1 LNKQEFKNN
10 KMKKPSLIILLT
22 LALSVGLNAHEKET
36 AKTGFNFGPLPAV
49 GYSTDLGWHY
59 GALTDIYYY
68 GDGSIYPNYLYK
80 MYFEA
85 SWYSKGNS
93 VYHASFDSPN
103 LIPGLR
109 LAGAISYFQ
118 NKTYSFYGFNGASA
132 LNGLYDKAIMMDGT
146 ELAKGDAG
154 MGWYLM
160 QRSIFRV
167 MTGFQGKIGDNKSPW
182 GWAGGI
188 TYYDF
193 NVGRTV
199 NDRVHD
205 NLPSLFKTYVDL
217 GIIPEDEANGG
228 KHLDLKAG
236 IVYDT
241 RDHEN
246 NPKRGTNM
254 EIYLFG
260 APALFEGTKPY
271 LNLAFHFKQFY
282 PLNERIVF
290 GYHLA
295 YQGNIAGDMPFYM
308 LQTIPSI
315 NMKQINSEGL
325 GSTCTLRGTT
335 SNRIMADGYAW
346 FNTEIRIP
354 FVRFDFIKQHFQLV
368 VNPFLDGGYVVQPY
382 KLDEQKKWSNFRDAI
397 TAAGVNAA
405 ADGRGGDALG
415 YAALLLQHQGTD
427 TQLSIYDADMEKNFH
442 LSTGFG
448 IHVIM
453 NQNVNISF
461 EFAKVLFNSIAN
473 PTIADRHWLPRNDGT
488 WGMNVGL
495 NYIF

>member
-1 LNKQEFKNN
+1 
-10 KMKKPSLIILLT
+10 
-22 LALSVGLNAHEKET
+22 
-36 AKTGFNFGPLPAV
+36 
-49 GYSTDLGWHY
+49 
-59 GALTDIYYY
+59 
-68 GDGSIYPNYLYK
+68 
-80 MYFEA
+80 
-85 SWYSKGNS
+85 
-93 VYHASFDSPN
+93 
-103 LIPGLR
+103 
-109 LAGAISYFQ
+109 
-118 NKTYSFYGFNGASA
+118 
-132 LNGLYDKAIMMDGT
+132 
-146 ELAKGDAG
+146 
-154 MGWYLM
+154 
-160 QRSIFRV
+160 
-167 MTGFQGKIGDNKSPW
+167 
-182 GWAGGI
+182 
-188 TYYDF
+188 
-193 NVGRTV
+193 
-199 NDRVHD
+199 
-205 NLPSLFKTYVDL
+205 
-217 GIIPEDEANGG
+217 
-228 KHLDLKAG
+228 
-236 IVYDT
+236 
-241 RDHEN
+241 
-246 NPKRGTNM
+246 
-254 EIYLFG
+254 
-260 APALFEGTKPY
+260 
-271 LNLAFHFKQFY
+271 
-282 PLNERIVF
+282 
-290 GYHLA
+290 
-295 YQGNIAGDMPFYM
+295 MPFYM

-382 KLDEQKKWSNFRDAI
+382 KLDEQKKWSNFGDAI

>member
-1 LNKQEFKNN
+1 
-10 KMKKPSLIILLT
+10 MKRLFTILLAGALT
-22 LALSVGLNAHEKET
+22 VSALSAQES

-68 GDGSIYPNYLYK
+68 GDGSLYPDYLYK

-103 LIPGLR
+103 LVPGLR
-109 LAGAISYFQ
+109 IAGAISYFQ
-118 NKTYSFYGFNGASA
+118 NKTYSFYGFNGAST
-132 LNGLYDKAIMMDGT
+132 LNSAFDKAINMDGT
-146 ELAKGDAG
+146 PLGKGDAG

-160 QRSIFRV
+160 QRSMFRV
-167 MTGFQGKIGDNKSPW
+167 MAGLQGKIGGKQSPW
-182 GWAGGI
+182 NWATGV
-188 TYYDF
+188 TYYNF
-193 NVGRTV
+193 KVGDTE
-199 NDRVHD
+199 NDRVYGD
-205 NLPSLFKTYVDL
+205 FPSLYKTYVDL
-217 GIIPEDEANGG
+217 GIIPAQEARGG
-228 KHLDLKAG
+228 QHLDIKAG

-246 NPKRGTNM
+246 NPHRGTNI
-254 EIYLFG
+254 ELYLFG
-260 APALFEGTKPY
+260 SPALFKGTDSY

-282 PLNERIVF
+282 PLNDKIVF

-295 YQGNIAGDMPFYM
+295 YQGNIAGRTPFYM

-315 NMKQINSEGL
+315 NMKQINNEGL
-325 GSTCTLRGTT
+325 GSTTTLRGTV

-346 FNTEIRIP
+346 FNTEVRIP
-354 FVRFDFIKQHFQLV
+354 LVKFDFIKQHFQLV

-382 KLDEQKKWSNFRDAI
+382 NLQEQKKWSNFLLAI
-397 TAAGVNAA
+397 SNASGKALSEGRTADVAGYTALLA
-405 ADGRGGDALG
+405 ADG
-415 YAALLLQHQGTD
+415 TD
-427 TQLSIYDADMEKNFH
+427 DMNLSVYNDGMEKNFH
-442 LSTGFG
+442 LSTGCG
-448 IHVIM
+448 LHIVM
-453 NQNVNISF
+453 NQNVNISL
-461 EFAKVLFNSIAN
+461 EFAKVLFNSIADK
-473 PTIADRHWLPRNDGT
+473 TINDRNWLPRGDGA

>member
-1 LNKQEFKNN
+1 
-10 KMKKPSLIILLT
+10 MKKIIIVLL
-22 LALSVGLNAHEKET
+22 LSVLAFSAAAQEKES

-49 GYSTDLGWHY
+49 GYSSDLGWHY

-68 GDGSIYPNYLYK
+68 GDGSIYPDYLYK

-109 LAGAISYFQ
+109 VAGSISYFG

-132 LNGLYDKAIMMDGT
+132 LNGDYDRAIMMDGT
-146 ELAKGDAG
+146 EIADDPG

-160 QRSIFRV
+160 KRNIFRIV
-167 MTGFQGKIGDNKSPW
+167 GGLQGKIGGDDSPW

-193 NVGRTV
+193 RTGRTE
-199 NDRVHD
+199 NDRVND
-205 NLPSLFKTYVDL
+205 NLPSLYKTYVDL
-217 GIIPEDEANGG
+217 GIIPEEEALGG
-228 KHLDLKAG
+228 KHLELKGG

-246 NPKRGTNM
+246 NPHRGTNM
-254 EIYLFG
+254 ELYLFG
-260 APALFEGTKPY
+260 APSIFKGTKSY
-271 LNLAFHFKQFY
+271 LNLAFHLKQFV
-282 PLNERIVF
+282 PLTERIVW
-290 GYHLA
+290 GGHIA
-295 YQGNIAGDMPFYM
+295 YQGNIAGQTPFYM

-315 NMKQINSEGL
+315 NMKQINTEGL

-335 SNRIMADGYAW
+335 ANRLMASGYAW

-354 FVRFDFIKQHFQLV
+354 FARFDLINQHFQLV
-368 VNPFLDGGYVVQPY
+368 VNPFLDGGYIVQPY
-382 KLDEQKKWSNFRDAI
+382 GLDIMKKYGSFEAAMQ
-397 TAAGVNAA
+397 TAAANAA
-405 ADGRGGDALG
+405 ADGRIEDYNG
-415 YAALLLQHQGTD
+415 YYMLAAEDLKSD
-427 TQLSIYDADMEKNFH
+427 TKLSIYDENMEHNFH
-442 LSTGFG
+442 MSAGAGLH
-448 IHVIM
+448 IIM
-453 NQNVNISF
+453 NQNVNVSV
-461 EFAKVLFNSIAN
+461 ELAKVIFNSIPN
-473 PTIADRHWLPRNDGT
+473 PSIADSKWLPGNDGT
-488 WGMNVGL
+488 FGMNIGL

>member
-1 LNKQEFKNN
+1 
-10 KMKKPSLIILLT
+10 M
-22 LALSVGLNAHEKET
+22 
-36 AKTGFNFGPLPAV
+36 
-49 GYSTDLGWHY
+49 
-59 GALTDIYYY
+59 
-68 GDGSIYPNYLYK
+68 
-80 MYFEA
+80 
-85 SWYSKGNS
+85 
-93 VYHASFDSPN
+93 
-103 LIPGLR
+103 
-109 LAGAISYFQ
+109 
-118 NKTYSFYGFNGASA
+118 
-132 LNGLYDKAIMMDGT
+132 
-146 ELAKGDAG
+146 
-154 MGWYLM
+154 
-160 QRSIFRV
+160 
-167 MTGFQGKIGDNKSPW
+167 
-182 GWAGGI
+182 
-188 TYYDF
+188 
-193 NVGRTV
+193 GRTV
-199 NDRVHD
+199 NDRVDD

-254 EIYLFG
+254 ELYLFG

-382 KLDEQKKWSNFRDAI
+382 KLDEQKKWSNFGDAI

-427 TQLSIYDADMEKNFH
+427 TQLSIYDADMKELPFKHRFRHPCDYESKCKYQLRVCKGSFQLHCQPDHCRPSLAASQRWH
-442 LSTGFG
+442 LGHERWS
-448 IHVIM
+448 
-453 NQNVNISF
+453 
-461 EFAKVLFNSIAN
+461 
-473 PTIADRHWLPRNDGT
+473 
-488 WGMNVGL
+488 
-495 NYIF
+495 